1 MAVKWKTP
9 NEGALG
15 DSPLHPPVLLA
26 PISIPFTD
34 FRLISDGV
42 ASLWNRIV
50 TASPLAD
57 SHPLLLS
64 YDVHPTSAGPVL
76 IEVNTNAGGVLAAFR
91 AARALNCCCTNWEQ
105 KELYRRL
112 LELFQRDLLGTA
124 DDRPVVAIVD
134 DDLAEQPLLGE
145 MQALAKLLSG
155 ASERVYVVDAKELR
169 YSRGRLRYMDIPIDR
184 LYWRSTDFVLE
195 DPKHQAVLQAVS
207 ERSAIIAPAPDAYR
221 AIADKRRFI
230 DWSNEPVL
238 ASDPTSSR
246 SLRIATTVAM
256 SSRSTAEWFGDRKH
270 WVFKPVSGHGSRG
283 VYVGKSI
290 SRKRLAELPAEQYLA
305 QEYVPHPVV
314 ERDSDEWKYDL
325 RFFADRGEI
334 IGSAAR
340 VFQGQVVGMRT
351 SGSGFAPVQIG
362 AMDCFRCAVARLQ
375 TERAGRKSELA
386 CAGISGPDACRPAAP
401 QY

>member
-1 MAVKWKTP
+1 
-9 NEGALG
+9 
-15 DSPLHPPVLLA
+15 
-26 PISIPFTD
+26 
-34 FRLISDGV
+34 
-42 ASLWNRIV
+42 
-50 TASPLAD
+50 
-57 SHPLLLS
+57 
-64 YDVHPTSAGPVL
+64 
-76 IEVNTNAGGVLAAFR
+76 
-91 AARALNCCCTNWEQ
+91 
-105 KELYRRL
+105 
-112 LELFQRDLLGTA
+112 
-124 DDRPVVAIVD
+124 
-134 DDLAEQPLLGE
+134 
-145 MQALAKLLSG
+145 
-155 ASERVYVVDAKELR
+155 
-169 YSRGRLRYMDIPIDR
+169 
-184 LYWRSTDFVLE
+184 
-195 DPKHQAVLQAVS
+195 
-207 ERSAIIAPAPDAYR
+207 
-221 AIADKRRFI
+221 
-230 DWSNEPVL
+230 
-238 ASDPTSSR
+238 
-246 SLRIATTVAM
+246 M